1 MNTQWELWFEQCE
14 LPTEN
19 QVIQMSM
26 GDNKNLK
33 LIFLNKNQAQNEF
46 QTLIK
51 LIREHMDVFT
61 WDYKNLSRL
70 DPNIVQHHL
79 NIKFDAKLA

>member
-61 WDYKNLSRL
+61 
-70 DPNIVQHHL
+70 
-79 NIKFDAKLA
+79 